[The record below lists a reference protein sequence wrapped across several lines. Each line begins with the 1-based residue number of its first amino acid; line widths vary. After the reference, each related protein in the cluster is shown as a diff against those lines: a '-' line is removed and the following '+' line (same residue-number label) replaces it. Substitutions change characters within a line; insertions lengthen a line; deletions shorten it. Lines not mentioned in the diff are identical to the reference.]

1 MNNDKRK
8 VLVNPKGS
16 EEVYNSMKYSQAVR
30 SGDTLWVSG
39 QVGMDD
45 KWKAGQGIEAQ
56 SRLAFQNLQKV
67 ISEAGGSLE
76 DVVELVTFHTSMA
89 DMKVFSKVKSEFF
102 PENYPAWTAVGVT
115 ELALP
120 SLLIEVRATAVI
132 GSGAGKKA

>member
-1 MNNDKRK
+1 M
-8 VLVNPKGS
+8 
-16 EEVYNSMKYSQAVR
+16 E
-30 SGDTLWVSG
+30 
-39 QVGMDD
+39 
-45 KWKAGQGIEAQ
+45 AGQGIEAQ